1 MSTMNEEINIQQ
13 LKLLKRIF
21 EEADED
27 GSGELDIDEFCDKLG
42 PYLGDVAGHP
52 LRTRDD
58 IRQLFMK
65 IDADA
70 GGTVD
75 WDEFTNF
82 MFLERAQMVGES
94 ASENWRLFP
103 QDFRDRNDLGVT
115 HRGPVDRVLYMD
127 FVDKYVSCGRDG
139 TFRLWNGADL
149 RHYKTIQL
157 GSSWITDALYMP
169 NTRKLVFTTADRAI
183 SYYDANRGSFEL
195 TGRLY
200 ASGGMGVPQCMTLVT
215 NEAGE
220 QLVYGDSKGAAI
232 MLLCGSREWPARDLI
247 STEEHQD
254 YIYIHQDH
262 QDWVSQISWVPEI
275 GLVSSSLDATLKVYD
290 FVRERVINT
299 CTHHSKAVHGFVWC
313 RAYSMFAS
321 CGQERDVILWQGNTM
336 RKVGDLTGH
345 TASVSHIALDER
357 LNHVFTLS
365 VDKVIKVWDLR
376 NHKCLQTL
384 TEDDWRRTEESKPN
398 CLMYDAVHRRCVT
411 AVSKP
416 YVWVHKMVAQDRTG
430 HMDPIRA
437 SLFNSI
443 FGVVVTVDE
452 GGTVCVWD
460 LMTGTREGRF
470 TRSQGDSRI
479 TTACFDRNQRRLL
492 TAANDGTVSMWNFN
506 NGSLLRQYQHEE
518 EQLEVT
524 TVDYAADE
532 KRHADSVYAAGW
544 NGKVFVWDDMDTP
557 SGVVTEYRTFE
568 GHREDILAM
577 AALPQRHLLATGDY
591 EGRINVYHLFTG
603 ERRTSLF
610 HRAERYESSVERLC
624 WLLPPSRAR
633 SLAGTTTGSISGS
646 MSASISNSFAAMA
659 ANSSISGG
667 GDVAAGFDGGGPCL
681 LISFG
686 GDGLMRVWLIGATGK
701 LLATLPAAQGRLDV
715 ISACATSPEHDHLV
729 AGDTSG
735 HIRVWDL
742 RGGVR
747 TGSMQACRDSFR
759 QRAHWLA
766 HNGGISGLSVVPER
780 GIIVAASKD
789 CNASLW
795 DLDGCLVGVLGEHS
809 WQLERRKTWRDP
821 KGEKRRPPLAETD
834 NLYLADVPG
843 ATGTAEGGEGG
854 EEGNGGGGGSSGGAR
869 GSGGG
874 GSGGGGLRGSGSGEQ
889 DVFKDYSAMQRAAL
903 KLEEKRSRIREAE
916 RSLPRGAHSQLKV
929 HGLQDVPASAR
940 ELLGQDMRSAR
951 GGKGAAGGGSTA
963 SAHTGS
969 TGVNASRISS
979 HLNPA
984 STSGAPGNSTGPPP
998 ALLFRAQLLGHRP

>member
-1 MSTMNEEINIQQ
+1 MAVANMPTMNEEINIQQ

-115 HRGPVDRVLYMD
+115 HRGPVDRLLYMD

-157 GSSWITDALYMP
+157 GSSWITDAIYMP

-275 GLVSSSLDATLKVYD
+275 GLVSASLDATLKVYD

-437 SLFNSI
+437 GLFNSI
-443 FGVVVTVDE
+443 FGVIVTVDE

-506 NGSLLRQYQHEE
+506 NGSLLRQYKHEE

-646 MSASISNSFAAMA
+646 ISTSIGNGFATLAASGG
-659 ANSSISGG
+659 ISGG
-667 GDVAAGFDGGGPCL
+667 GGGGGDVTAGFDGGGPCL

-715 ISACATSPEHDHLV
+715 VSACAISPEHDHLV

-759 QRAHWLA
+759 PRAHWLA
-766 HNGGISGLSVVPER
+766 HNSGISGLSVVPER

-795 DLDGCLVGVLGEHS
+795 DLDGCMVGILGEHS
-809 WQLERRKTWRDP
+809 WQLERRKTWQDS

-834 NLYLADVPG
+834 NLYLADI
-843 ATGTAEGGEGG
+843 TGDSDTAAGEDGGE
-854 EEGNGGGGGSSGGAR
+854 
-869 GSGGG
+869 
-874 GSGGGGLRGSGSGEQ
+874 
-889 DVFKDYSAMQRAAL
+889 
-903 KLEEKRSRIREAE
+903 
-916 RSLPRGAHSQLKV
+916 
-929 HGLQDVPASAR
+929 
-940 ELLGQDMRSAR
+940 
-951 GGKGAAGGGSTA
+951 
-963 SAHTGS
+963 
-969 TGVNASRISS
+969 
-979 HLNPA
+979 
-984 STSGAPGNSTGPPP
+984 
-998 ALLFRAQLLGHRP
+998 

>member
-1 MSTMNEEINIQQ
+1 MTTTNEEVNIEQ

-21 EEADED
+21 EEADAD

-42 PYLGDVAGHP
+42 PYLGDAVGQP
-52 LRTRDD
+52 LRTRED

-82 MFLERAQMVGES
+82 MFLERAQMAGES

-103 QDFRDRNDLGVT
+103 QDFRDRNDPSVT
-115 HRGPVDRVLYMD
+115 HRGAVDRVLYCEA
-127 FVDKYVSCGRDG
+127 VDKYISCGRDG
-139 TFRLWNGADL
+139 TFRLWNGLDC
-149 RHYKTIQL
+149 RHFKTISL
-157 GSSWITDALYMP
+157 GSSWITDAIYMP
-169 NTRKLVFTTADRAI
+169 NARKLVFTTADRAI

-200 ASGGMGVPQCMTLVT
+200 ASGGMGVPQCLTLVT

-262 QDWVSQISWVPEI
+262 SDWISQITWVPEI
-275 GLVSSSLDATLKVYD
+275 GLVSSSLDATIKVYD

-357 LNHVFTLS
+357 LNHVFTLA
-365 VDKVIKVWDLR
+365 VDKTIKVWDLR

-384 TEDDWRRTEESKPN
+384 TEDDWRRPEECKPN
-398 CLMYDAVHRRCVT
+398 CLMYDASHRRCIT
-411 AVSKP
+411 AMSKP

-430 HMDPIRA
+430 HMEPIRA
-437 SLFNSI
+437 ALYNRL
-443 FGVVVTVDE
+443 FGVVVSVDE
-452 GGTVCVWD
+452 GGTVCVWN
-460 LMTGTREGRF
+460 LANGAREGRF
-470 TRSQGDSRI
+470 TRAHGDSRI
-479 TTACFDRNQRRLL
+479 TTACFDNNERRLL
-492 TAANDGTVSMWNFN
+492 TAANDGAVRMWNFN
-506 NGSLLRQYQHEE
+506 NGSLLREYKHDEE
-518 EQLEVT
+518 ELEVS
-524 TVDYAADE
+524 TVEYAADE
-532 KRHADSVYAAGW
+532 KRNADSVFAAGW
-544 NGKVFVWDDMDTP
+544 NCKVFVWDDMETT
-557 SGVVTEYRTFE
+557 SGMVTEYRTFE
-568 GHREDILAM
+568 GHREDIITM
-577 AALPQRHLLATGDY
+577 AALPARHLLATGDY

-603 ERRTSLF
+603 EKRTSLF

-624 WLLPPSRAR
+624 WLLPPPPPTSAAR
-633 SLAGTTTGSISGS
+633 STSTGSVTFNYSRSVGGGTSGGAARRGSGDAGT
-646 MSASISNSFAAMA
+646 A
-659 ANSSISGG
+659 GG
-667 GDVAAGFDGGGPCL
+667 GAGAADDAFWGGSGGPCL

-686 GDGLMRVWLIGATGK
+686 GDGLMRIWLIGATGK

-715 ISACATSPEHDHLV
+715 VTAAAASPEHDHLV
-729 AGDTSG
+729 AGDTAG

-742 RGGVR
+742 RQGVDVS
-747 TGSMQACRDSFR
+747 SMQACRDSFR

-766 HNGGISGLSVVPER
+766 HNSGINGLSVVPER

-795 DLDGCLVGVLGEHS
+795 DLDGCLIGVLGEHS
-809 WQLERRKTWRDP
+809 WQLDNRTSWQDPTGER
-821 KGEKRRPPLAETD
+821 RRPPLDEAA
-834 NLYLADVPG
+834 NLYLAS
-843 ATGTAEGGEGG
+843 ATAGNEGG
-854 EEGNGGGGGSSGGAR
+854 EEGKGAAGDKGGA
-869 GSGGG
+869 GAD
-874 GSGGGGLRGSGSGEQ
+874 GEGAGEE
-889 DVFKDYSAMQRAAL
+889 DVFKDYSPMQRAAL
-903 KLEEKRSRIREAE
+903 KLEEKRGRAREAE
-916 RSLPRGAHSQLKV
+916 RSLPLGTHSLLRV
-929 HGLQDVPASAR
+929 HDLQEVPSSAR
-940 ELLGQDMRSAR
+940 ELLGQDVRASRIKASWPAAPSS
-951 GGKGAAGGGSTA
+951 GGAAGGAAAGGKAGGGGAVQFGTRL
-963 SAHTGS
+963 TG
-969 TGVNASRISS
+969 TR
-979 HLNPA
+979 
-984 STSGAPGNSTGPPP
+984 
-998 ALLFRAQLLGHRP
+998 